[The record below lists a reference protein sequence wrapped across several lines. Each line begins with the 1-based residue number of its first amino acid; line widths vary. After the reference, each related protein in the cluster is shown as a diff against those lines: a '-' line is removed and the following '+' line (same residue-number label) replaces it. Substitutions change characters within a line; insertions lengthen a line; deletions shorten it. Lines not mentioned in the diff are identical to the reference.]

1 MKRILLA
8 AAAVVMLA
16 GEAHAGMLDGQG
28 LYQLCRGERST
39 GEAYVVGV
47 VDTFLLL
54 QSVGRDVKAKGGVE
68 DNPAMARMVD
78 VMCIPKGLSS
88 ETLFDVVCEYL
99 ERNPGERHLI
109 ASDLTWIAM
118 MKTYQPADCPS
129 KY

>member
-28 LYQLCRGERST
+28 LYQLCRGERSI

-47 VDTFLLL
+47 VDTFFVL
-54 QSVGRDVKAKGGVE
+54 QGFGREMKAKGGVE
-68 DNPAMARMVD
+68 DNPVMAKVD
-78 VMCIPKGLSS
+78 LMCIPKGLSS

-99 ERNPGERHLI
+99 ERNPGERHII
-109 ASDLTWIAM
+109 ASDLTWMAM